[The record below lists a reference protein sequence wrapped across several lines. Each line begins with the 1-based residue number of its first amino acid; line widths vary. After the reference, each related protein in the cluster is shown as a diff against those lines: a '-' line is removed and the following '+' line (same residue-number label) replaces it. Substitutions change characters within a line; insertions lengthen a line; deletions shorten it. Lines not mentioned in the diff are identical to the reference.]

1 MATTK
6 KKAPKDFESAV
17 KRLEEL
23 TDQLESGELQL
34 EQSIELYGEG
44 LDLAGFCNQKLTEA
58 EKKIKL
64 ISSENGRFTEVDFE
78 PGGNGP

>member
-1 MATTK
+1 MTTAK
-6 KKAPKDFESAV
+6 RKPPKDFESAV

-44 LDLAGFCNQKLTEA
+44 LELAGFCNEKLTEA

-64 ISSENGRFTEVDFE
+64 INSENGRMTEVDFE
-78 PGGNGP
+78 QGES